1 MSQRSEPTSPLRTFG
16 ADSAGLTGL
25 LSLRLNSYD
34 NLLRC
39 GVASAVRDFR
49 PVRAEVGA
57 SCEVSLADAKVLTP
71 EHSVEECLRTGRTY
85 EAEVRAVARLRDL
98 RTGEVVEQPCRLC
111 RLPLMDAGGG
121 MVINGVRKVVIHQIV
136 RAPGAW
142 FSYEH
147 DPMTDKRM
155 GRGRISPERGSWLS
169 FEVNDKGVLR
179 ARLNGGNSLDA
190 MCFPR
195 LFGLE
200 SDGAI
205 ISAFLDVCSS
215 QAALRILFDTL
226 DESECKTRDDALL
239 RVYAEIAPGSPPR
252 LKSAAQRINRVFFDD
267 GGYSLSPLGRHMLN
281 RKFCASDE
289 SMQLTA
295 TDVMR
300 CIAEVLLVTTEEA
313 EPDDVDHLGNR
324 RVRTAGELVQAEL
337 EAGLYDVYRSTRRRL
352 EMSDAPPQ
360 RPMDALDITGLQRRI
375 SNFFAASKLCQV
387 LDNTN
392 LISELTHKR
401 RITSL
406 GPGGLNRQN
415 AGVSPRDVHHT
426 YYGKVCPIETP
437 EGQNIG
443 LLSTLATEVAVDEDG
458 LLASPARRI
467 LKRLPVE
474 DDRLLGRRLTDDA
487 LSDGRLVA
495 VAGTVV
501 DKAIAAELVRRE
513 VGEVSVQP
521 FVSEEV
527 VYLNG
532 FEEESAV
539 IAQWDAA
546 IDDKGVMLDESVV
559 CRYGADRAPFEP
571 NDIGYIDVSPRQVVS
586 ASTALIPFLEHDD
599 ANRALMGCNMQRQ
612 AVPLVQPQP
621 GLVSTGME
629 RRIAADSP
637 YTIRASHDGSVIS
650 VTPECVSVRRDDGG
664 TDDYRLRRWERSNA
678 FTVLGQRPTV
688 LKYQRVSAG
697 DVLAEALNCREG
709 ELTLG
714 QRVLVAYMSW
724 GGYNY
729 EDAII
734 LSERIVREGKFRSRI
749 VKRYRLDALN
759 TQLGSEIITKDIPD
773 VALRLKKAMGE
784 NGIVEVGAYVKAGQV
799 LVGKVTPRP
808 SDLDGWEALV
818 EKVFEDTGNS
828 QRFKNASLV
837 LPKGQQGR
845 VVSVKVVRKEDGD
858 DAEELPAGC
867 HTRVEVEVMGTRD
880 VQAGDKMSGRHG
892 NKGCVSIVV
901 PQEDMPF
908 LPDGTPVD
916 VILSPLGVPS
926 RMNLGQ
932 LMEVHL
938 GWAAHRMGFRAVTP
952 VFDSARWQEVEQCL
966 AQAWL
971 VEHAGGIRRE
981 DVPQDDMCRVDWGRV
996 RAWTD
1001 RTGYSFEALFGDGAT
1016 ARTEPGRVCLTEWM
1030 RVNGRETPDTK
1041 DYSELKRIALSLD
1054 RNENIAAPITGKQ
1067 VLRDGKTGDPFD
1079 RPVMVGYKY
1088 MLKLVHMVEDKM
1100 HARSTGTYSAIT
1112 QQPLGGKGAGGGQ
1125 RMGEMEV
1132 WAFEAYSAAH
1142 VLLEMLTVKSDDME
1156 GRNAVTKAAM
1166 SNRDYF
1172 ESESTVIGPGIP
1184 MSFELLLAELRSLG
1198 LNPELLYDYETTSE
1212 QLDDA
1217 M

>member
-1 MSQRSEPTSPLRTFG
+1 MHHKSEPIPALRIFGSDSP
-16 ADSAGLTGL
+16 GLSSL

-34 NLLRC
+34 EFLRC
-39 GVASAVRDFR
+39 GVADAVREFR
-49 PVRAEVGA
+49 AVRAETGA
-57 SCEVSLADAKVLTP
+57 SCEVSLADVRVGKP
-71 EHSVEECLRTGRTY
+71 EHSVEECLRSGRTY
-85 EAEVRAVARLRDL
+85 EADVWALALLRDL
-98 RTGEVVEQPCRLC
+98 KTGEVVQQPCRLC
-111 RLPLMDAGGG
+111 RLPLMDEGGG

-142 FSYEH
+142 FSYEY
-147 DPMTDKRM
+147 DPIYGKRM

-169 FEVNDKGVLR
+169 FEVSDSGILR

-200 SDGAI
+200 SDSAI
-205 ISAFLDVCSS
+205 IDAFMEVCGSR
-215 QAALRILFDTL
+215 AALRILFGTL
-226 DESECKTRDDALL
+226 EEGECLTREDALL
-239 RVYAEIAPGSPPR
+239 QVYAEVAPGAPPNVN
-252 LKSAAQRINRVFFDD
+252 SAAQRIDRMFFDE

-281 RKFCASDE
+281 RKFGADDE
-289 SMQLTA
+289 GMQLTSV
-295 TDVMR
+295 DLMR
-300 CIAEVLLVTTEEA
+300 CIAQVLLVTVGEA

-324 RVRTAGELVQAEL
+324 RVRTAGELVRAEF
-337 EAGLYDVYRSTRRRL
+337 EAGLYEAHRSTRRRL
-352 EMSDAPPQ
+352 EMTGEPPR
-360 RPMDALDITGLQRRI
+360 RPMDVLDFAGLQKRV
-375 SNFFAASKLCQV
+375 SSFFAVSKLCQV

-392 LISELTHKR
+392 LISEITHKR
-401 RITSL
+401 RLTSL

-443 LLSTLATEVAVDEDG
+443 LLSTLATEVAVDEHG
-458 LLASPARRI
+458 LLASPVKRI
-467 LKRLPVE
+467 LKSLPVG
-474 DDRLLGRRLTDDA
+474 DARLLGRRLTDDVV
-487 LSDGRLVA
+487 SDGRVVA
-495 VAGTVV
+495 AAGAEV
-501 DKAIAAELVRRE
+501 DKELAVELCRCNVAEA
-513 VGEVSVQP
+513 SVQP

-527 VYLNG
+527 VYLNA

-539 IAQWDAA
+539 IAQWDTST
-546 IDDKGVMLDESVV
+546 DEMGVIRDEAVL
-559 CRYGADRAPFEP
+559 CRHGADRPSLAPGSVDFM
-571 NDIGYIDVSPRQVVS
+571 DVSPRQVVS
-586 ASTALIPFLEHDD
+586 ASTSLIPFLEHDD

-612 AVPLVQPQP
+612 AVPLVKPQT

-637 YTIRASHDGSVIS
+637 YTVRAKEPGTVMS
-650 VTPECVSVRRDDGG
+650 VTPDCVSVRREDGM
-664 TDDYRLRRWERSNA
+664 TDRYPLRRWERSNA

-688 LKYQRVSAG
+688 DKYQRVSTG
-697 DVLAEALNCREG
+697 DVIAEALNCREG
-709 ELTLG
+709 ELALG

-734 LSERIVREGKFRSRI
+734 LSEKVAREAKFRSRI
-749 VKRYRLDALN
+749 VKRYRIDALD
-759 TQLGSEIITKDIPD
+759 TQLGSEVITRDIPD
-773 VALRLKKAMGE
+773 VAPRLKKTMGE
-784 NGIVEVGAYVKAGQV
+784 DGIVEVGAYVKAGQV

-808 SDLDGWEALV
+808 SRLDGWEALV
-818 EKVFEDTGNS
+818 EKVFEDTANS
-828 QRFKNASLV
+828 QRFRNASLV

-845 VVSVKVVRKEDGD
+845 VVSVKVVRREDGD
-858 DAEELPAGC
+858 AAEELPPGC
-867 HTRVEVEVMGTRD
+867 HTRVEVEVMGTRN

-901 PQEDMPF
+901 PQEDMPY

-938 GWAAHRMGFRAVTP
+938 GWAAHRMGFRALTP
-952 VFDSARWQEVEQCL
+952 VFDSASWHEVEQCL

-981 DVPQDDMCRVDWGRV
+981 DMPQDDMWRVDWERV
-996 RAWTD
+996 RGWTG
-1001 RTGYSFEALFGDGAT
+1001 RKEYPFEALFGEGAT
-1016 ARTEPGRVCLTEWM
+1016 SGTEPGRVCMTEWM
-1030 RVNGRETPDTK
+1030 RANGYDASGL
-1041 DYSELKRIALSLD
+1041 DGYADLKAAALRLD
-1054 RNENIAAPITGKQ
+1054 RQMNIAAPIMGKQ
-1067 VLRDGKTGDPFD
+1067 ALRDGRTGEPFD

-1100 HARSTGTYSAIT
+1100 HARSTGTYSMIT
-1112 QQPLGGKGAGGGQ
+1112 QQPLGGKGVGGGQ
-1125 RMGEMEV
+1125 RVGEMEV

-1142 VLLEMLTVKSDDME
+1142 ALLEMLTVKSDDMV
-1156 GRNAVTKAAM
+1156 GRNVVTKAAM

-1172 ESESTVIGPGIP
+1172 DSQATVVSPGVP
-1184 MSFELLLAELRSLG
+1184 VSFELLLAELRSLG
-1198 LNPELLYDYETTSE
+1198 LNPELLYDYETLSE
-1212 QLDDA
+1212 RLDDA
-1217 M
+1217 I